1 MDPGR
6 QVLLIMNPAAGAGRA
21 RTTAGDAVRQLQA
34 AGFSVNLRE
43 TAGTGDATRFAAEA
57 AAGGAFGIVAAAGG
71 DGTAREVC
79 SGVLGSANPGQP
91 VLIVPLGTGNDFA
104 HVVGTGTV
112 AAAVHAAAHGTTRAL
127 DAIEVGCVVER
138 RHVVTH
144 ACCFAA
150 VGLAADV
157 VRLTTPKVKR
167 LFGPRLCYSVGFFRA
182 LRRHQ
187 PVAARIEADGRRR
200 DGDYLLICAGNTD
213 RAGGRMMH
221 LSPGARPDDG
231 ELDLSLLRATGR
243 LEIALQF
250 LRLLRG
256 THVRHRRATYF
267 RGRDIIVETAAP
279 TDVQVDGD
287 CVGTTPARFTVRRG
301 ALRVRVGANGCG
313 GSAPM
318 ARHSGARSFGIP
330 PCCSG

>member
-1 MDPGR
+1 MNSGR
-6 QVLLIMNPAAGAGRA
+6 KVLFILNPAAGAGRA
-21 RTTAGDAVRQLQA
+21 RTTAVAAVNPLQA
-34 AGFSVNLRE
+34 AGFSVCVRE
-43 TAGTGDATRFAAEA
+43 TAGPGDATRFAADA

-79 SGVLGSANPGQP
+79 SGVLGSANPGQS

-127 DAIEVGCVVER
+127 DAIEVGCVVEGR
-138 RHVVTH
+138 RMVTH

-157 VRLTTPKVKR
+157 VRFTTPAVKR

-182 LRRHQ
+182 LRRHR
-187 PVAARIEADGRRR
+187 PVAARIEADGQRQA
-200 DGDYLLICAGNTD
+200 GDYLLICAGNTD

-221 LSPGARPDDG
+221 LSPGALPDDG

-267 RGRDIIVETAAP
+267 RARDIVVDTTAPA
-279 TDVQVDGD
+279 DVQLDGD

-301 ALRVRVGANGCG
+301 ALRVRIAAKACSE
-313 GSAPM
+313 SAPM
-318 ARHSGARSFGIP
+318 ARHSGVCSFGV
-330 PCCSG
+330 